1 MKAVI
6 IAAGCGSRLKE
17 KHLGIPKSLL
27 EISGKRIIDDIITKI
42 HQCGIQH
49 IVIVTGFKNHL
60 LESGVDRYNHSNF
73 KIEFVYNADWR
84 KANGISIFTAKHHIL
99 PEEEFVLL
107 MSDHIFD
114 KQILQHIVA
123 MKINA
128 DEALLALD
136 FKIDRIPDLDDGMK
150 IQCSRKNDTL
160 FAIHRFGKKLTE
172 YAAIDTGVFKFNY
185 NFFNILEKT
194 ILSGKD
200 SLSDSCNSLAA
211 SGKMLGVDI
220 GESLW
225 LDIDTPEMMDQKD
238 IISKILG

>member
-27 EISGKRIIDDIITKI
+27 EISGKRIIDDIIAKI
-42 HQCGIQH
+42 QQCGIQH
-49 IVIVTGFKNHL
+49 IIIVTGFKHHL
-60 LESGVDRYNHSNF
+60 LESGMDQYKQSNIN
-73 KIEFVYNADWR
+73 IEFVYNVDWR
-84 KANGISIFTAKHHIL
+84 KANGISIFTAKHNIL

-114 KQILQHIVA
+114 KHMLQQIVDT
-123 MKINA
+123 KINA

-150 IQCSRKNDTL
+150 IQCSRKNDKL
-160 FAIHRFGKKLTE
+160 FAIHRFGKKLTD

-185 NFFNILEKT
+185 NFFEVLEKT
-194 ILSGKD
+194 IQSGKD

-211 SGKMLGVDI
+211 NGKMLGVDI

-238 IISKILG
+238 IISEIFG